1 MHLQRSWQWLEER
14 QWIATTILAILAAAV
29 IVVQPMYHDHA
40 IYWRGGELIAD
51 GKKLA
56 DDYLVKQ
63 PLIYVFFACAKLLF
77 GEHEWSYRLLDAG
90 YQIATAAGLAL
101 FASRLYGNATV
112 AALSATLYLLLY
124 SANAFVLGAHPESL
138 AGLPLLLIAVG
149 RLHSDNTPMQRVG
162 EGVLLAVLLW
172 LKITFAVVAVAL
184 ISLDVMHNRQSV
196 GARAIG
202 WLMTLAS
209 AVLVSFAGIALLA
222 DRIEWSS
229 LPDVAEYLRFY
240 GSLPPLDKAAVNAWH
255 NLIRF
260 TGENLTFSATALAG
274 AGIGILARSSYR
286 HTAVWSAF
294 TLAMVLSVVIERKFG
309 VVHLWRLLPWLALP
323 VSLGC
328 IAAVRALRNTW
339 NAAKPA
345 IRATMIVPLVV
356 VGLAL
361 SPLPRFAKSLA
372 LPVYALTSTDRY
384 NAAFQRHAHNI
395 LHRQTLWQI
404 AGYIASNRSSSDR
417 VFVLSSCMSQLYV
430 FLHEPHWHH
439 FSTTMPIFAAHVPQH
454 WRNLYRQDL
463 RRADWLVVSTL
474 DHAATLFGHDRSSWE
489 SLQADSSSAAYVR
502 SHFECAMETPIAY
515 VFKRTVPDVS
525 PYAPSTR

>member
-1 MHLQRSWQWLEER
+1 MHIQRGWQWLEKR
-14 QWIATTILAILAAAV
+14 RWIATTILAILAAAV
-29 IVVQPMYHDHA
+29 IVAQPMYHDHA

-63 PLIYVFFACAKLLF
+63 PLIYVFFACAKFLF

-90 YQIATAAGLAL
+90 YQIATAAALAL
-101 FASRLYGNATV
+101 FACRLYGNATV
-112 AALSATLYLLLY
+112 AALSASLYLFLY

-138 AGLPLLLIAVG
+138 AGLPLLLIAVR
-149 RLHSDNTPMQRVG
+149 RLYSGDNTPMQRVS

-172 LKITFAVVAVAL
+172 LKITFAVVVAAL
-184 ISLDVMHNRQSV
+184 IALDVHKRQTV
-196 GARAIG
+196 GARAGG
-202 WLMTLAS
+202 WLLMLAS
-209 AVLVSFAGIALLA
+209 AVLVSIAGIALLA

-229 LPDVAEYLRFY
+229 LPAVVEYLWFY
-240 GSLPPLDKAAVNAWH
+240 GSLPPLGEAAVNAWH

-260 TGENLTFSATALAG
+260 TGENLTLSATALAG
-274 AGIGILARSSYR
+274 VGIGILARSASYPVS
-286 HTAVWSAF
+286 VWAAF
-294 TLAMVLSVVIERKFG
+294 TLAMALSVIVERKFG

-323 VSLGC
+323 MSLGC
-328 IAAVRALRNTW
+328 IATVHALRNTW
-339 NAAKPA
+339 YAAKPFV
-345 IRATMIVPLVV
+345 RATMIVPLVV
-356 VGLAL
+356 IGLAL

-372 LPVYALTSTDRY
+372 IPVYALTSTDRY

-395 LHRQTLWQI
+395 LHRTTLWEI
-404 AGYIASNRSSSDR
+404 AGHIASNRSNSDR

-439 FSTTMPIFAAHVPQH
+439 FSTTMPIFAVHVPQH
-454 WRNLYRQDL
+454 WQNLYRQDL
-463 RRADWLVVSTL
+463 RRADWLVISTL
-474 DHAATLFGHDRSSWE
+474 DRAATLFGHNRSSWE
-489 SLQADSSSAAYVR
+489 SLQADSSSAEYVR

-525 PYAPSTR
+525 PSALDTR